1 MSSGPAAPESAA
13 GPPLGRLVRRRW
25 FLMLLGLGLGL
36 GGGYYYFTQQEPV
49 YRSAAEVAVTFR
61 QKALPVE
68 ADTGAG
74 RGGGYDPIGD
84 YMHRL
89 HTAPLIAR
97 AVAVGGLT
105 ELPRFRGGS
114 SPVGTILASLSSQRL
129 EGTRVIRISYE
140 GKSPEESKA
149 VVDAVV
155 NAFVAMVRAE
165 ERSVSDETMALITEA
180 NDSVRRDL
188 KQAQEEYRKF
198 QAGSPLR
205 ATGGEGVNPHLAEL
219 EGIDSKRKTLRLEYD
234 LLVAELAAI
243 RRALASGDRRDV
255 IALMASAIQNEDSR
269 DAASDPRPG
278 AAGIEAQLFELEL
291 QRETLLSTKGPR
303 HPHVINIE
311 RQLAA
316 SRAFLNDGEVR
327 EVQKDR
333 KPFLTL
339 FVEARQERAKV
350 METQLASL
358 NKRYDEVYE
367 KAASLSGA
375 VARDGELR
383 AGVEQLR
390 SMYDALVERISQ
402 LDLLK
407 DADGVRVAEL
417 VPAGPGS
424 ATPDQLVRSLAMG
437 GVLGLAIAF
446 GLAYLLESADGSF
459 KDPEELREAFGLPL
473 LGHIPEM
480 PGRAMRGVKGS
491 RYDGSLLTVHRPK
504 GRLAESFRAV
514 RAGVLFSGR
523 DGIRVIQVTSPDP
536 GDGKSTL
543 AANLAVS
550 LARSGKSTVLVDADL
565 RRPRVGKLFGLRR
578 AEKGEQAPPDVVAAI
593 EDPDVL
599 HEALRDS
606 GVDGL
611 SILPCLSHPDH
622 PAELLSS
629 EAFERFVDQLE
640 QKFAFVVIDTPPIL
654 AVSDP
659 AAAAPHVDGVV
670 LVSRLGKRTRGKL
683 GEALDNLER
692 AGANV
697 LGLVVNGVE
706 SGSEYSRGIE
716 SGYYGGG
723 YGGGYRSR
731 KTGGGYYSDELAEN
745 PAVRR
750 AKAPAPGPEPVP
762 AGRGAGP
769 DDAGKHKTNGHA
781 DHARGLNGYGVNGSG
796 GAA

>member
-89 HTAPLIAR
+89 HTGPLIAR
-97 AVAVGGLT
+97 AVALGGLT

-114 SPVGTILASLSSQRL
+114 SPVGTILENLSSQQL
-129 EGTRVIRISYE
+129 EGTRVVRIAYE
-140 GKSPEESKA
+140 GQSPEESKA

-155 NAFVAMVRAE
+155 NAFVETVHAE
-165 ERSVSDETMALITEA
+165 QRGVSDETMALITQA
-180 NDSVRRDL
+180 NDTVSRDL
-188 KQAQEEYRKF
+188 GRAEKEYREF
-198 QAGSPLR
+198 QERSPLR
-205 ATGGEGVNPHLAEL
+205 VMGGEGVNPYVADLAT
-219 EGIDSKRKTLRLEYD
+219 IDEKRKQLKLEYV
-234 LLVAELAAI
+234 LLAGELQAI
-243 RRALASGDRRDV
+243 RSALEAGGRQDA
-255 IALMASAIQNEDSR
+255 IALMTTSIQAANR
-269 DAASDPRPG
+269 DNGPLDNRPG
-278 AAGIEAQLFELEL
+278 VESVEAQVFGLMLK
-291 QRETLLSTKGPR
+291 REMLAQNKGPR
-303 HPHVINIE
+303 HPEVAHVE
-311 RQLAA
+311 RQLAFT
-316 SRAFLNDGEVR
+316 RQYLGEGADLQAK
-327 EVQKDR
+327 EER

-339 FVEARQERAKV
+339 FVESRQERAK
-350 METQLASL
+350 MMQTQLASL
-358 NKRYDEVYE
+358 DERYDEVYE

-375 VARDGELR
+375 VARDEELR
-383 AGVEQLR
+383 AGVERLR

-424 ATPDQLVRSLAMG
+424 ATPDQLVRSLALG
-437 GVLGLAIAF
+437 GVLGLAVAF

-750 AKAPAPGPEPVP
+750 AKAPAPEPEPVP